1 MKYLLDTHAFIWFIT
16 EHRRLSQ
23 RAGNIIKDRNNEI
36 FFSAASAWEICIK
49 SRLGRL
55 TIEGDP
61 ELFIVNQLAEN
72 RFRSLPIQISHSV
85 YTLHLPEI
93 HKDPFDRMLISQSH
107 VEGMTLISPD
117 QIIKKYDISVIW

>member
-1 MKYLLDTHAFIWFIT
+1 MKYLLDTHAFLWFIT

-49 SRLGRL
+49 RRLGRL
-55 TIEGDP
+55 AIEGDP

-72 RFRSLPIQISHSV
+72 QFRSLPIQISHSV

-107 VEGMTLISPD
+107 VEGMTLISAD
-117 QIIKKYDISVIW
+117 QNIQKYDISVLW

>member
-23 RAGNIIKDRNNEI
+23 KAGNIIKDHNNEI
-36 FFSAASAWEICIK
+36 FFSAASAWEIFIK

-55 TIEGDP
+55 IIEGDP
-61 ELFIVNQLAEN
+61 KLFIVNQLAEN

-93 HKDPFDRMLISQSH
+93 HKDPFDRMLISQSN
-107 VEGMTLISPD
+107 VEGMTLISAD